1 MKKGRNEICSCGS
14 GKKFKKCCLAPEA
27 PDQNEIFWRSLREV
41 QKGITAKS
49 FAYFFEVFDPEE
61 MEEAWDE
68 FNNFEAKEKFSP
80 EHPLSALFFTWFFQS
95 WKPNEDESAINKDM
109 LTDLADELS
118 DLEVLY
124 ISLCVKNQLRYFEV
138 IAVVP
143 DTTIRVKDLLTS
155 IEYNV
160 MEKSGSHF
168 VKQGDLVF
176 AKLINMQNIN
186 VFESLAPIA
195 IQPRF
200 KLDIV
205 KHLQSLNKNENVE
218 LQHIDL
224 FLNIYDRLLN
234 PVKPTFTNTDG
245 HLLIPHKLIFDIESP
260 SKIFD
265 SIHSLCFEET
275 KKELFNSAI
284 FDKAKNIIKIEFPW
298 LGRGNKTNK
307 QWTNTV
313 LGRIDIEGKR
323 MIVEVNSKERADHFL
338 KILKDLKAEGWKLKS
353 TLIESIEQQLK
364 TVPASQNTLMD
375 NPEILNLMEK
385 NIQAH
390 WENWIDM
397 KLPALGNKKPKD
409 AIKTKK
415 GKALVD
421 ALICDFERSA
431 IDRPI
436 HGQTIETFKAPRIR
450 LGLLQ

>member
-1 MKKGRNEICSCGS
+1 MP
-14 GKKFKKCCLAPEA
+14 A
-27 PDQNEIFWRSLREV
+27 QNEIFWRKLREV
-41 QKGITAKS
+41 QKGITAKC

-61 MEEAWDE
+61 MEEAWAE
-68 FNNFEAKEKFSP
+68 FNNFDIKEKFTP
-80 EHPLSALFFTWFFQS
+80 EHPLSALFITWFFQS
-95 WKPNEDESAINKDM
+95 WEPNEDEPPIIMDM
-109 LTDLADELS
+109 LTDLVDELS
-118 DLEVLY
+118 ELEVLY
-124 ISLCVKNQLRYFEV
+124 ISLCVKTQLRYFE
-138 IAVVP
+138 ITEVVP
-143 DTTIRVKDLLTS
+143 DSTIKVRDLLTLVEH
-155 IEYNV
+155 IV
-160 MEKSGSHF
+160 MERNGSRF
-168 VKQGDLVF
+168 VKQGDFVF
-176 AKLINMQNIN
+176 AKLINIQDIN
-186 VFESLAPIA
+186 VFESLAPIV
-195 IQPRF
+195 IQPKF
-200 KLDIV
+200 KFDII
-205 KHLQSLNKNENVE
+205 KHLQSLNKNEKNE

-224 FLNIYDRLLN
+224 FLNIYDRLMN

-260 SKIFD
+260 TKIFD
-265 SIHSLCFEET
+265 LIHSLCFEET
-275 KKELFNSAI
+275 KNELLKSAI
-284 FDKAKNIIKIEFPW
+284 FDEAKNIIKIEFSW
-298 LGRGNKTNK
+298 LAKGNKTNK

-364 TVPASQNTLMD
+364 TAPASQNTMTD
-375 NPEILNLMEK
+375 DPEILDLMER

-436 HGQTIETFKAPRIR
+436 HGQTSETFKKLRIR
-450 LGLLQ
+450 LGLL